1 MPAYVA
7 IPKNAPDSRWEVDIS
22 RPFGE
27 GGFGAVY
34 RGKDKC
40 GESGKEDPKDC
51 AAKRVLLAEK
61 QDRESYETELDMLK
75 AVGKHKHIIGFYGS
89 AEDKDKENEGW
100 LFLEMAT
107 GGELFDRLIDSGS
120 LSERAPAPDTQLPSS
135 RLLPL
140 HSHSHLAP
148 PPTDVGAAWPF
159 VSSIADAVAHCHSQG
174 VMHRDLKLENVMLL
188 ADDPHGIKLIDFGLA
203 MKLDV
208 GADGKVIEKKV
219 KDTAGT
225 QAYRAPEVNV
235 PSSDGHSPLK
245 VDVWAMGIVAFSLVA
260 GFFPLLE
267 AKESDWRYKKL
278 KADQAKGMGA
288 CESIFKTYKRQC
300 HFSPSLRELLDG
312 MLTIEYETR
321 LSVQEVLAHPWIQT
335 APASTQ
341 PDDDGDG
348 PVYRGTDADELM
360 EDFAIPED
368 AVPLCRQRAGRPA
381 PMDDGALA

>member
-1 MPAYVA
+1 
-7 IPKNAPDSRWEVDIS
+7 VDIS

-120 LSERAPAPDTQLPSS
+120 LSERA
-135 RLLPL
+135 
-140 HSHSHLAP
+140 
-148 PPTDVGAAWPF
+148 AWPF

-188 ADDPHGIKLIDFGLA
+188 ADDPRGIKLIDFGLA